1 MTAAMASTMT
11 LGRTAGQLT
20 ENRTNRGLTAMA
32 ALPLGMLQQL
42 ATLLLLLLRDA
53 EARLLRDAKVLVLR
67 DAEALLLRGC
77 CATLRRCCCVTL
89 RR

>member
-1 MTAAMASTMT
+1 
-11 LGRTAGQLT
+11 
-20 ENRTNRGLTAMA
+20 MA

-53 EARLLRDAKVLVLR
+53 KARLLRDAKVLLLR
-67 DAEALLLRGC
+67 DAQELLLCDAQALLLRGC
-77 CATLRRCCCVTL
+77 CVTL